1 MEVRGRGASSNP
13 GNRFE
18 KTTYQTSEMDEPG
31 DPHPRTV
38 FLKDETR
45 SIINYNDSPDVGFN
59 ASINPY
65 RGCEHGCI
73 YCFARPNHEYLGF
86 SAGLDFE
93 TKILVKEDAPELLRR
108 ELASPRW
115 EPQVIAIS
123 GVTDAY
129 QPIERRLQ
137 LTRRCLEVLVEFRNP
152 VVIITKNELITRDID
167 LLRELAEV
175 DGALVF
181 VSVTSL
187 DAELAREL
195 EPRASQPVR
204 RLAAIEALA
213 AAGIPVGTLVAP
225 VIPGLTDHE
234 MPAILSAVAKAGAI
248 AASYVPLRLPYGV
261 APLFEE
267 WLTLNRPLQKEKIL
281 NRIRDIRGGRLNDP
295 NFRTRMQGSGAY
307 AQHLSELFEVSCRK
321 VGLNSKRP
329 SLSAKSFR
337 SPSAAQLRLF

>member
-1 MEVRGRGASSNP
+1 MRGRGAASNP
-13 GNRFE
+13 ANRFE
-18 KTTYQTSEMDEPG
+18 KTSYHRSEWDEPE
-31 DPHPRTV
+31 DPSAHTL
-38 FLKDETR
+38 FLRDETR
-45 SIINYNDSPDVGFN
+45 TIINYNDSPDVGFN

-108 ELASPRW
+108 ELAAGRW

-137 LTRRCLEVLVEFRNP
+137 LTRRCLEVLAEFQNP
-152 VVIITKNELITRDID
+152 VVIITKNELVTRDID
-167 LLRELAEV
+167 LLSRLARI
-175 DGALVF
+175 DGVLVF

-187 DAELAREL
+187 DPELAREL
-195 EPRASQPVR
+195 EPRASQPAR
-204 RLAAIEALA
+204 RLAAIESLA
-213 AAGIPVGTLVAP
+213 RAGVPVGSLVAP

-234 MPAILSAVAKAGAI
+234 IPSILSAVAKAGAI

-267 WLTLNRPLQKEKIL
+267 WLTLHRPLQKEKIL
-281 NRIRDIRGGRLNDP
+281 NRIRDIRGGSLNDP

-307 AQHLSELFEVSCRK
+307 AEHIGELFEMSCRK
-321 VGLNSKRP
+321 SGLNSKRP
-329 SLSAKSFR
+329 SLSANAFR
-337 SPSAAQLRLF
+337 RPGPAQ